1 MNIIKDLAEHINKT
15 IKELEEQNKKE
26 EKLTKELNNLKFS
39 LPKIEHILNL
49 QVVKKNFSAQG
60 ELYNYD
66 KNKEELVKL
75 NEGIKIQL
83 TCI

>member
-1 MNIIKDLAEHINKT
+1 M
-15 IKELEEQNKKE
+15 
-26 EKLTKELNNLKFS
+26 KLS

-75 NEGIKIQL
+75 NESIKIQL
-83 TCI
+83 TVYRLDSQKFDYVLCTEIEDSLLLSIYKI